1 MYPVRRKLG
10 VVRLLEAEADI
21 EGAAGVPTLRL
32 DVGKGDHFEL
42 GSLNNVGLEAALI
55 EFVSDLAQ
63 GRVQTLV
70 SATGVEPDFSVMNS
84 LYSRRSTMSSD
95 LNSWSGFSDWST

>member
-21 EGAAGVPTLRL
+21 EGAAGVPTLWRN
-32 DVGKGDHFEL
+32 VRKGDHFEF
-42 GSLNNVGLEAALI
+42 GYLNNVGLEAALI

-63 GRVQTLV
+63 GRVQKLV
-70 SATGVEPDFSVMNS
+70 SATGVGPDFSVMNS

-95 LNSWSGFSDWST
+95 LKS

>member
-10 VVRLLEAEADI
+10 VVRLLEAEADV
-21 EGAAGVPTLRL
+21 EGSAGVPTLRR
-32 DVGKGDHFEL
+32 DVWKGDNFDL
-42 GSLNNVGLEAALI
+42 SALNNVGLEVTLI
-55 EFVSDLAQ
+55 KFVSDLAQ

-70 SATGVEPDFSVMNS
+70 SATGVRPDFSVMNS

-95 LNSWSGFSDWST
+95 LNSWSGSSDWST